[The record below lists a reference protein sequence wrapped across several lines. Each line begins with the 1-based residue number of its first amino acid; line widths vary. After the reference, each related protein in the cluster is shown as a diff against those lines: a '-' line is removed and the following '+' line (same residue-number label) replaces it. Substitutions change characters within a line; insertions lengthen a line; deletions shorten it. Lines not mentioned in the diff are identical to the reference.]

1 MGSLSSSSSNPF
13 SNSPSNHSP
22 SNNGPSNNGPSN
34 NGLSNNGLSSCRSSG
49 QCRRPHRRLYSN
61 LCVIDRYNHG
71 HFYHHLHHCK
81 AIIKARS
88 EYLCKAPYAA
98 LYRVLCAALCKVL
111 CSPLYKALGE
121 ATCKAHLMVRSVREA
136 ECQHCHNY
144 PPEEE
149 VQVQCQDLR
158 GAEMA
163 MFVVAAVDGGNSLA
177 VATMCLQ
184 TTSSA
189 WITTEVA

>member
-1 MGSLSSSSSNPF
+1 MGSLSSSSSNPL
-13 SNSPSNHSP
+13 SNSPSNNSP
-22 SNNGPSNNGPSN
+22 
-34 NGLSNNGLSSCRSSG
+34 SNNGLSSCRSSG

-98 LYRVLCAALCKVL
+98 LYRVLCAACKVL
-111 CSPLYKALGE
+111 CVALCEVLRPPLYKALYE
-121 ATCKAHLMVRSVREA
+121 VACKAHLVVRSVREA
-136 ECQHCHNY
+136 ECQHYHKQ
-144 PPEEE
+144 PAEEE

-158 GAEMA
+158 GADMA
-163 MFVVAAVDGGNSLA
+163 MLVVAAVDGGNSLA
-177 VATMCLQ
+177 ATIMCLQ
-184 TTSSA
+184 RISSA
-189 WITTEVA
+189 CIIMELA

>member
-1 MGSLSSSSSNPF
+1 MGSLSSSRSNLSSNNLS
-13 SNSPSNHSP
+13 SNNPSNDSPSD
-22 SNNGPSNNGPSN
+22 
-34 NGLSNNGLSSCRSSG
+34 NGLSSCPSSG
-49 QCRRPHRRLYSN
+49 QCRRPHRRLHSN
-61 LCVIDRYNHG
+61 LCVTDQYDHD
-71 HFYHHLHHCK
+71 HYYYHHLHHCK

-88 EYLCKAPYAA
+88 EYLRKAPCAV